1 MLQKRNYPLRKPC
14 GQCHADRLGQ
24 FKKGK
29 HALAWAAMEAMATIH
44 YLDMPD
50 LPHPSFTTLSVT
62 FA

>member
-1 MLQKRNYPLRKPC
+1 LE
-14 GQCHADRLGQ
+14 Q

-50 LPHPSFTTLSVT
+50 LPHAILHHIGRHLRVT
-62 FA
+62 FHAFGAYIRRCCP